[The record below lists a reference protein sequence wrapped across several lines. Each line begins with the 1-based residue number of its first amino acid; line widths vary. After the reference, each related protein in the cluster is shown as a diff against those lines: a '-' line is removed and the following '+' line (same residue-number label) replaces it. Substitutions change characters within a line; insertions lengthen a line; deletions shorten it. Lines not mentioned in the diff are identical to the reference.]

1 MAKKKTKDSS
11 FSQSSL
17 EKTDAYNAKNKVRI
31 AKESLD
37 KKKKQ
42 IKSLESAILK
52 EAAKLKAAQKYVSDM
67 RAMGVRYVEKVNPN
81 MEKNI
86 KSGLSKRKALKSEKV
101 KLSQGVTERTRT
113 ASRASGI
120 AKRESKKK

>member
-11 FSQSSL
+11 FSKSSL

-52 EAAKLKAAQKYVSDM
+52 EAALLKNAQKYVSDM
-67 RAMGVRYVEKVNPN
+67 SARGVRGVRVNPN

-86 KSGLSKRKALKSEKV
+86 KPGLSKRKTLKSEKV

>member
-11 FSQSSL
+11 FSKSSL

-52 EAAKLKAAQKYVSDM
+52 EAALLKNAQKYVSDM
-67 RAMGVRYVEKVNPN
+67 SARGVRGVRVNPN

-86 KSGLSKRKALKSEKV
+86 KSGLSKRKTLKSEKV

>member
-11 FSQSSL
+11 FSKSSL

-52 EAAKLKAAQKYVSDM
+52 EAAKLKATQKYVSDM
-67 RAMGVRYVEKVNPN
+67 SARGVRGVRVNPN

-86 KSGLSKRKALKSEKV
+86 KSGLSKRKTLKSEKV

>member
-11 FSQSSL
+11 FSKSSL

-52 EAAKLKAAQKYVSDM
+52 EAALLKNAQKYVSDM
-67 RAMGVRYVEKVNPN
+67 SARGVRGVRVNPN
-81 MEKNI
+81 MEKILNLACQ
-86 KSGLSKRKALKSEKV
+86 KEKHSSLKKLNYLKELQSVLVQQAEPLVLLKENLKR
-101 KLSQGVTERTRT
+101 
-113 ASRASGI
+113 SR
-120 AKRESKKK
+120 